1 MALTGKQRRHLRAL
15 AHNRR
20 PVVTVGAAGLT
31 PAVAAEIDTALA
43 HHELLKIKLPAVDRA
58 ARQELL
64 GRICTETGAE
74 PVQEIGRV
82 VVIYRRSAKPRIELP
97 A

>member
-1 MALTGKQRRHLRAL
+1 MTLTGKQRRHLRAL
-15 AHNRR
+15 AHGLR
-20 PVVTVGAAGLT
+20 PAVTVGAAGLT
-31 PAVAAEIDTALA
+31 PAVAAEIEAALA

-58 ARQELL
+58 GRQELL
-64 GRICTETGAE
+64 GRICAETAAE

-82 VVIYRRSAKPRIELP
+82 VVIYRRGAKPRVELP